1 MDRRDF
7 APLVILFVVAPV
19 LAVAG
24 TSHHEVREASPS
36 QPASAQAGPT
46 TTPDQVPTVTT
57 SPSRSASS
65 GTITSDAWKTY
76 AVQTWK
82 WAYQI
87 QIPKEWYVIDYTN
100 QNAAD
105 SGMDSGEPSMGF
117 ASFSAASASGRF
129 PEITVTVAVGDG
141 GKHYND
147 ATGTII
153 KVGGSPAKTSTRRQG
168 FPASVY
174 VLHGNETYEFALHT
188 ASAQEIFD
196 HVLRTVVFLP
206 LARSFIYRNT
216 QYGFSL
222 SMPLTWRGFST
233 QVRKLQMYPLEDSNG
248 HVQYATEITLRNPDW
263 RADNRYE
270 DIPIMVFTPT
280 QWKLVND
287 DDPKYSV
294 SAAPF
299 GPGELG
305 RNSKYVFAVPP
316 RWNYDFSNLY
326 GEAGVILG
334 TFKAF

>member
-1 MDRRDF
+1 MDRRHF
-7 APLVILFVVAPV
+7 APLVILLVVAYV
-19 LAVAG
+19 LAVAR
-24 TSHHEVREASPS
+24 TWHEVREAK
-36 QPASAQAGPT
+36 PASAQAGPT
-46 TTPDQVPTVTT
+46 TTLDQVPTITT
-57 SPSRSASS
+57 SPSKAPSS
-65 GTITSDAWKTY
+65 GTATSDAWKTY
-76 AVQTWK
+76 TVQTWK

-87 QIPKEWYVIDYTN
+87 QIPKGWYAIDYTN
-100 QNAAD
+100 ENAAD
-105 SGMDSGEPSMGF
+105 SGMQSGEPRMGF
-117 ASFSAASASGRF
+117 ASFSPASASGRF
-129 PEITVTVAVGDG
+129 PEITVVVAVGDG
-141 GKHYND
+141 GKQYND
-147 ATGTII
+147 ATGKVI
-153 KVGGSPAKTSTRRQG
+153 KVGGAPAKMSTGRQG
-168 FPASVY
+168 YPASVY

-188 ASAQEIFD
+188 PSAQETFD
-196 HVLRTVVFLP
+196 HVLQTVVFLP

-222 SMPLTWRGFST
+222 SMPLSWRGFTT
-233 QVRKLQMYPLEDSNG
+233 QVHKLQMCATEGSNG
-248 HVQYATEITLRNPDW
+248 HVQYASEITFRNPDW

-280 QWKLVND
+280 QWKLVSG
-287 DDPKYSV
+287 DDPKCSV